1 MQVLREDFPVGT
13 RTLPVT
19 AFLPE
24 APKGA
29 AAIFHGYSGCK
40 EELLG
45 LGARVARSGL
55 ATYVVDLAGH
65 GENQSNFDEAV
76 LDDVRAL
83 ATWLTRFGKVVAIG
97 HSFGGRLASLCG
109 TDFFI
114 GLSPGL
120 AAQYQAQTHEK
131 RNFLRHYRVRGG
143 SHQVLF
149 RLLSNLPVREFS
161 PADAGST
168 LILCGSRDL
177 PDVLAPCRTIA
188 ERGVPLVLVEHA
200 LHGDIFTHPETFR
213 ILAERLGSWF
223 PDPAS
228 K

>member
-1 MQVLREDFPVGT
+1 MQVLREDLPAGNRNFPAV
-13 RTLPVT
+13 

-24 APKGA
+24 APLGA
-29 AAIFHGYSGCK
+29 AAVFHGYSGCK

-45 LGARVARSGL
+45 LGARIARSGL
-55 ATYVVDLAGH
+55 ATYVADLAGH

-76 LDDVRAL
+76 LDDARAL
-83 ATWLTRFGKVVAIG
+83 TSWLSRFGKVVAIG
-97 HSFGGRLASLCG
+97 HSFGGRVASLCG

-120 AAQYQAQTHEK
+120 VAQYQTQTHEK

-143 SHQVLF
+143 SHQALF
-149 RLLSNLPVREFS
+149 RLLSSLPVREFS
-161 PADAGST
+161 PADAEST

-177 PDVLAPCRTIA
+177 PDVLAPCRDVA

-213 ILAERLGSWF
+213 ILGETLARWF
-223 PDPAS
+223 PGPAS
-228 K
+228 E

>member
-40 EELLG
+40 EEMLG

-177 PDVLAPCRTIA
+177 PDVLAPCREIA
-188 ERGVPLVLVEHA
+188 EHGVPLVIVDKA

-213 ILAERLGSWF
+213 ILGDTLARWF
-223 PDPAS
+223 PPLAS
-228 K
+228 E

>member
-40 EELLG
+40 EEMLG

-55 ATYVVDLAGH
+55 ATYVADLAGH
-65 GENQSNFDEAV
+65 GENQANFDEAV
-76 LDDVRAL
+76 LDDARAL
-83 ATWLTRFGKVVAIG
+83 AAWLTRFGKVVAIG
-97 HSFGGRLASLCG
+97 HSFGGRVASLCG
-109 TDFFI
+109 TNFFI